1 MKVIHI
7 LLIIIFILFTILGVK
22 VYNSNKEPEY
32 SISDIQEILDKANH
46 IKNYEC
52 IIDNKY
58 GLVFKSYKKK
68 ENIICI
74 EDRSTKR
81 IYNYELNSYLSVCDD
96 GVKGEKFYIED
107 TISHSEYKFTSSNSL
122 SCGIS
127 PHNILLVESIDIIKI
142 KEVKFDG
149 NNCLKIIF
157 KIAPEDTP
165 AYFQNGKG
173 YFKGNLWLNK
183 DNGLI
188 MKIQDAETKRE
199 FEPEYKFDTVTDKD
213 LNPDLSH
220 YRKLPKYN

>member
-81 IYNYELNSYLSVCDD
+81 IYNYELNS
-96 GVKGEKFYIED
+96 
-107 TISHSEYKFTSSNSL
+107 
-122 SCGIS
+122 
-127 PHNILLVESIDIIKI
+127 
-142 KEVKFDG
+142 
-149 NNCLKIIF
+149 
-157 KIAPEDTP
+157 
-165 AYFQNGKG
+165 
-173 YFKGNLWLNK
+173 
-183 DNGLI
+183 
-188 MKIQDAETKRE
+188 
-199 FEPEYKFDTVTDKD
+199 
-213 LNPDLSH
+213 
-220 YRKLPKYN
+220 